1 MQTDTANTSVTITEP
16 AVLSASTTQIDELC
30 NGGNTGSID
39 LTVSGGTLLT
49 PIHGAVDKQP
59 KT

>member
-1 MQTDTANTSVTITEP
+1 MQNGCTANTVTITEP
-16 AVLSASTTQIDELC
+16 AVPSASTTQIDELC

-39 LTVSGGTLLT
+39 LTVSGGTS
-49 PIHGAVDKQP
+49 PYSIHGAVDKQQ